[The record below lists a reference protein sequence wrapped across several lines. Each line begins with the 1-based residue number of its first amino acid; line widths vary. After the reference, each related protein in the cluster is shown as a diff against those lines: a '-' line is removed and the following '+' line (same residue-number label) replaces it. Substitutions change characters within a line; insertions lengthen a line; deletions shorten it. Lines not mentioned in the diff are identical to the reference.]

1 MSASQREQFSLRMTP
16 ATAAAKSEML
26 QGFSKLPET
35 GLGSDLTITCKG
47 KTFKVHSAI
56 LASRSDFFVAAC
68 WGGFKQESETHSIDL
83 PDDDPTAVWTMLRYL
98 YSLDYTIEPR
108 NNYVYDLSEDPV
120 PTTHDNELRQLSS
133 LQLVCN
139 ASMYGMGDKYGILG
153 LKGIASEK
161 FAATFKLPEW
171 HAEWTCSEVSIGSL
185 ATAIKC
191 IYDSTPESD
200 KGLRD
205 QILKYAKLHLKRL
218 LTLEDFKAVLA
229 EVSEFSYQLLVQ
241 EAEGRQ
247 SEDLSAKRKM
257 DADTFAN
264 YVGWLD

>member
-1 MSASQREQFSLRMTP
+1 MVQ
-16 ATAAAKSEML
+16 
-26 QGFSKLPET
+26 
-35 GLGSDLTITCKG
+35 
-47 KTFKVHSAI
+47 
-56 LASRSDFFVAAC
+56 
-68 WGGFKQESETHSIDL
+68 QESETHCIDL
-83 PDDDPTAVWTMLRYL
+83 PDDDPTAVWTMLCYL

-120 PTTHDNELRQLSS
+120 PTVHDNKLRQLSS

-139 ASMYGMGDKYGILG
+139 ASMYGMGDKYGIHG

-161 FAATFKLPEW
+161 FATTLKLPEW
-171 HAEWTCSEVSIGSL
+171 HAEWTCSKVSIGSL

-218 LTLEDFKAVLA
+218 LTLGDFKAVLA
-229 EVSEFSYQLLVQ
+229 GVPELSYQLLVQ
-241 EAEGRQ
+241 EAAARQ
-247 SEDLSAKRKM
+247 SEDPWAKRRKT
-257 DADTFAN
+257 DADIAAKFAMTDDGLPGRFDWGN
-264 YVGWLD
+264 GCLRG

>member
-1 MSASQREQFSLRMTP
+1 MSVEFPRNKE
-16 ATAAAKSEML
+16 SE
-26 QGFSKLPET
+26 
-35 GLGSDLTITCKG
+35 LTQM
-47 KTFKVHSAI
+47 VQ
-56 LASRSDFFVAAC
+56 
-68 WGGFKQESETHSIDL
+68 QESETRCIDL

-120 PTTHDNELRQLSS
+120 PTVHDNELRQLSS

-139 ASMYGMGDKYGILG
+139 ASMYGMGDKYGIHG

-161 FAATFKLPEW
+161 FAATLKQPEW

-218 LTLEDFKAVLA
+218 LSLEDFKAVLA
-229 EVSEFSYQLLVQ
+229 EVPELSYQLLVQ
-241 EAEGRQ
+241 EAAGRR
-247 SEDLSAKRKM
+247 SEDPLAKKRKM
-257 DADTFAN
+257 DAVAAAN
-264 YVGWLD
+264 YVAWLNSEAIW